1 MKLTKLYLKIISKEP
16 YNDMNV
22 FFSGFE
28 SSDEIPL
35 ISRRHRLKLLQKSME
50 SDKISDFLIGFSFF
64 LMNSIKAL
72 STTQED
78 NDTLFAVSFPDFD
91 LLAEEGVLMPH
102 IFVYPGADSTDFA
115 AKIKAKQKYESSRE
129 LNVVKK
135 HFARCNLGTIF
146 DFYES
151 RFHDSAS
158 GEDIIRIYALP
169 KKLERKEGA
178 P

>member
-1 MKLTKLYLKIISKEP
+1 
-16 YNDMNV
+16 
-22 FFSGFE
+22 
-28 SSDEIPL
+28 
-35 ISRRHRLKLLQKSME
+35 
-50 SDKISDFLIGFSFF
+50 
-64 LMNSIKAL
+64 MNSIKTL

-78 NDTLFAVSFPDFD
+78 NDILFAVSFPDFD
-91 LLAEEGVLMPH
+91 LFAEECVLMPH

-115 AKIKAKQKYESSRE
+115 AKIKAKQKDESSRE

-135 HFARCNLGTIF
+135 HFARWNLGTIF

-169 KKLERKEGA
+169 KN
-178 P
+178 